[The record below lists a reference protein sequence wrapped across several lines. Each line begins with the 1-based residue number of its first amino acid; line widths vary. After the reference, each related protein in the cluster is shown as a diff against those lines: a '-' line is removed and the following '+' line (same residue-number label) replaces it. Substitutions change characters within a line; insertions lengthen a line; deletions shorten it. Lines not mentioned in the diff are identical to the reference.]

1 MAKEKKMSLPWG
13 EAFRRTRRVMG
24 IWWHICPNW
33 FWATGLYDALTALTP
48 YVAVW
53 FSARLIGELS
63 GARDPETLS
72 LLALGALLSGALL
85 TLAAD
90 AAKRWRDYQNQ
101 MSRLA
106 YNRLHQDKM
115 LDMDF
120 VTRDRQETADLYSQ
134 ILQNANWSGKGML
147 EPLVSWEKLI
157 TALVRIL
164 GGVGL
169 SVTLLLSSVPE
180 ESGTTS
186 LNHPLCVLG
195 VLAALLLGAVTAPAL
210 YNRGDAYWVKYAE
223 SVLYANRVFSFYGY
237 AISTERERAEDAR
250 MYRQREQV
258 SDPLLGQTDE
268 FGPRSLIGRWA
279 RGPMG
284 ACFAASQSVSA
295 VLTGLVYGFVCLK
308 SWAGA
313 FGVGSIVQYVGA
325 ITNLFLGLSELLE
338 GLGELRVNA
347 EDAFLG
353 VEFRFL
359 DLPHEMYRGSLTTEK
374 RADRQYQVEFRDV
387 SFRYPGTERYALRH
401 VSMTFRVGRRLAVVG
416 PNGSGKTTFIK
427 LLCRL
432 YDPTEGE
439 ILLNGIDIRKYRH
452 EDYIALFSVVFQD
465 FQLFALPLGQNVAGA
480 ASYDRERARR
490 ALEDAGFD
498 QRLETMPRGLDTYL
512 YKDLDKGGVEVS
524 GGEAQ
529 KLAIARALY
538 KDAPFIVLDE
548 PTAALDPIAE
558 AEIYSKFNDIAGDKT
573 AVYISHRLSSCK
585 FCDQIAV
592 FQDGSVV
599 QTGSH
604 EALLADENGLYAQ
617 LWHAQAQY
625 YAKEETSAS

>member
-1 MAKEKKMSLPWG
+1 MAQEKKTSLSWS

-24 IWWHICPNW
+24 IWWRICPNW
-33 FWATGLYDALTALTP
+33 FWATGLYDALTALAP

-63 GARDPETLS
+63 GERDPETLG

-85 TLAAD
+85 SLATG
-90 AAKRWRDYQNQ
+90 AAKRWRDYENQ

-106 YNRLHQDKM
+106 YKRLQQDKM

-120 VTRDRQETADLYSQ
+120 VTMDRQETADLYSQ
-134 ILQNANWSGKGML
+134 ILQNVNWSGKGLL
-147 EPLVSWEKLI
+147 EPLVSLEKLM

-169 SVTLLLSSVPE
+169 SVTLFLSSVPE
-180 ESGTTS
+180 ESGMTW

-195 VLAALLLGAVTAPAL
+195 VLVLLLLGAVTAPAL

-223 SVLYANRVFSFYGY
+223 SILYANRAFRFYGY
-237 AISTERERAEDAR
+237 TASTQRGRAEDAR

-258 SDPLLGQTDE
+258 SDPLLEQTGE
-268 FGPRSLIGRWA
+268 FGPHSLIARWA

-353 VEFRFL
+353 TEFRFL

-401 VSMTFRVGRRLAVVG
+401 VSMTFRVGRRLAEVG

-439 ILLNGIDIRKYRH
+439 ILLNGIDIRKYRY

-480 ASYDRERARR
+480 VEYDRERARH

-498 QRLETMPRGLDTYL
+498 RRLETMSQGLDTCL
-512 YKDLDKGGVEVS
+512 YKDLDKDGVEVS

-529 KLAIARALY
+529 KIAIARALY

-548 PTAALDPIAE
+548 PTAALDPMAE

-592 FQDGSVV
+592 FQDGAVV

-604 EALLADENGLYAQ
+604 EALLADEDGLYAR
-617 LWHAQAQY
+617 LWNAQAQY
-625 YAKEETSAS
+625 YVKEKTGA